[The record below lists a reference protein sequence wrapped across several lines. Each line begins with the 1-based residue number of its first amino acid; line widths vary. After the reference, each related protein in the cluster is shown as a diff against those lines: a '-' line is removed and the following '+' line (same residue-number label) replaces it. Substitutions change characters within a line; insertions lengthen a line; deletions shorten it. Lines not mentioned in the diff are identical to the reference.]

1 MNYLSLF
8 SGAGGFEW
16 FGKLMGWHCVGYVEK
31 DEYCQKVLRA
41 RIRDG
46 YFDDAPI
53 FSNVRTFDG
62 LPYRGKVDC
71 ITAGFP
77 CQPFSAGG
85 KRLGAKDERNLWID
99 TIRVLGEVQPGSI
112 FLENS
117 PMLATDGYLGEV
129 LKGLAEIGYG
139 ARWGCLSASTIGAP
153 HQRERIWIYAYP
165 HGAGREGPL
174 WCGLSSARRVSQHVR
189 PSAYWT
195 AFKSPAIGVAE
206 RPPAWGHRLRAVG
219 NGIVPAVA
227 CEAWRRLNGDTT

>member
-53 FSNVRTFDG
+53 FSDVRTFDG

-77 CQPFSAGG
+77 CQFFSSATRGRG
-85 KRLGAKDERNLWID
+85 ISRKNLWND
-99 TIRVLGEVQPGSI
+99 TARIIYEISAPEV
-112 FLENS
+112 FLENVS
-117 PMLATDGYLGEV
+117 KKAINFAAGDLERMGYCVKRTAVSARNMGADHVRKRFWLRAYSNSNGELCGTV
-129 LKGLAEIGYG
+129 DAEMGRCKTIHPGIWKADPAQLRVSHGLA
-139 ARWGCLSASTIGAP
+139 
-153 HQRERIWIYAYP
+153 
-165 HGAGREGPL
+165 
-174 WCGLSSARRVSQHVR
+174 
-189 PSAYWT
+189 
-195 AFKSPAIGVAE
+195 
-206 RPPAWGHRLRAVG
+206 AWSHRLRALG